1 MRLPMDIIRLI
12 IIDFC
17 EDYNLKIKLNLIEKI
32 KINKYKN
39 IEKKLKMG
47 IKEDWKGGSCFRIIK
62 ITDKKYYF
70 LKLTTYFLFNLRIR
84 TEVRYY
90 NNKTIYKLI
99 DNTYY

>member
-1 MRLPMDIIRLI
+1 MIDIIRLI

-39 IEKKLKMG
+39 IEKKLSMG
-47 IKEDWKGGSCFRIIK
+47 IKEDWKGGICFRIIK
-62 ITDKKYYF
+62 INDEKYYF
-70 LKLTTYFLFNLRIR
+70 LNLIRYFLYKIKIR

-90 NNKTIYKLI
+90 SNKMISKPL
-99 DNTYY
+99 DNSFI